1 MTTAFV
7 LSGGANLG
15 AAQVGMLAALDEAGV
30 IADLVVGSSVG
41 AVNGAWVAGHGDLAA
56 LGDVWRSLRRADV
69 FPARPLD
76 GLLGFVGMSD
86 HLVSDRGLRR
96 LLRAHLRFD
105 RLEDAAVPLHVV
117 ATDIRSGEDVLLS
130 TGDAVDAILA
140 SAAIPGV
147 LPPVAVDG
155 RTLVDGGVV
164 NNAPISHALDLGAG
178 TIWVLA
184 TGYSCA
190 LEHPPGSALAVALQA
205 ASLMIHQRLLRD
217 VERYAGAID
226 LRVVPPLCPIS
237 VGPTDF
243 SQADDLIRRAHEHAR
258 AWLEHG
264 ERGTWV
270 SAHTDHQPEER
281 FSPGQ
286 PMTRRADAPRL
297 DNHLSADE
305 PVSAMRPSGA

>member
-1 MTTAFV
+1 
-7 LSGGANLG
+7 
-15 AAQVGMLAALDEAGV
+15 
-30 IADLVVGSSVG
+30 
-41 AVNGAWVAGHGDLAA
+41 
-56 LGDVWRSLRRADV
+56 
-69 FPARPLD
+69 
-76 GLLGFVGMSD
+76 MSD

-96 LLRAHLRFD
+96 LLRDHLRFD
-105 RLEDAAVPLHVV
+105 RLEDAVVPLHVV

-164 NNAPISHALDLGAG
+164 NNAPISHALDLGAE

-190 LEHPPGSALAVALQA
+190 LEHPPRGALGVTLQA
-205 ASLMIHQRLLRD
+205 ANLMIHQRLLLD

-226 LRVVPPLCPIS
+226 LHVVPPLCPIS

-264 ERGTWV
+264 DRGTSV
-270 SAHTDHQPEER
+270 SALTVHRSER
-281 FSPGQ
+281 SYGRGHGPRRV
-286 PMTRRADAPRL
+286 RRAR
-297 DNHLSADE
+297 
-305 PVSAMRPSGA
+305 